1 MSNITPVTFDV
12 TQDNS
17 SQQIFPRQPILSSQK
32 TTWQGIYLGHHR
44 QPPHE
49 TPDYIPTQ
57 HTLSI
62 HLGYSRDEEQW
73 WGNGHFQRTHFIHGD
88 IGIYPANCPQ
98 KQRWKEEI
106 EFIDVYLEPL
116 LLSQIADQLN
126 CSERVEILP
135 HQTIRDPLI
144 QQMGLA
150 LKAELESTPSPYG
163 TAPPAAGSQLY
174 ADSIAQTLAIHL
186 LKRYSVQKTEISTCT
201 GGLSRH
207 KLKMAIA
214 YIHEYL
220 DQDLSLAVMA
230 AVVQI
235 SPHYFASL
243 FKQSTGLTPHQYVTV
258 HRIELAKQLL
268 SQPEGAIADIAQ
280 QVGFQNQSYF
290 TTIFRK
296 HTGVT
301 PKVYKGMKSQ

>member
-1 MSNITPVTFDV
+1 MSRTTPVTFDV
-12 TQDNS
+12 TQENS
-17 SQQIFPRQPILSSQK
+17 IQQIFPRRPILSSQQ
-32 TTWQGIYLGHHR
+32 TTWQGIYLGYHR

-49 TPDYIPTQ
+49 TPDYTPTQ

-62 HLGYSRDEEQW
+62 HLGYSRDEDQW
-73 WGNGHFQRTHFIHGD
+73 WGNGHFQRIHLVHGD
-88 IGIYPANCPQ
+88 ISIYPANCPQ

-106 EFIDVYLEPL
+106 EFIDVYLEPAL
-116 LLSQIADQLN
+116 FSQAAEKLSGSD
-126 CSERVEILP
+126 RVEILP

-144 QQMGLA
+144 QQLGLA
-150 LKAELESTPSPYG
+150 LKAELNASN
-163 TAPPAAGSQLY
+163 PPLEVVSQASGSRLY
-174 ADSIAQTLAIHL
+174 AESIAQTLAIHL
-186 LKRYSVQKTEISTCT
+186 LRRYSSRKATMPAYT
-201 GGLSRH
+201 GGLSRS
-207 KLKMAIA
+207 KLKTAIA
-214 YIHEYL
+214 YIHEHL

-258 HRIELAKQLL
+258 RRIERAKLLLTQPQL
-268 SQPEGAIADIAQ
+268 EIADIAQ

-290 TTIFRK
+290 TTVFSK

-301 PKVYKGMKSQ
+301 PKVYKDSL